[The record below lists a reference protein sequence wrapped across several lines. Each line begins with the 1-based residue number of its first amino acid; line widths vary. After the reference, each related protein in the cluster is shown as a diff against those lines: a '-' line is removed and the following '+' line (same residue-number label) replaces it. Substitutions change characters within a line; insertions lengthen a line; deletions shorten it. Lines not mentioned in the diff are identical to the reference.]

1 MCRPFFWPRCG
12 LGQCHMSIF
21 GMTDGGPM
29 LTNVPLLIVPFL
41 VYNIQVVF
49 NGGVAIWD
57 QEVFT
62 LPLVGAQW
70 TMNMGDLMIVVSL
83 FLLFFEVIKATRIG
97 SSAVVDHLLSTFVL
111 IAYVVEFVVY
121 SFAAHSVFFILM
133 IIALTDV
140 LAGFVISIR
149 SATRDV
155 NVGAGYGEL

>member
-1 MCRPFFWPRCG
+1 M
-12 LGQCHMSIF
+12 
-21 GMTDGGPM
+21 M

-41 VYNIQVVF
+41 VYNIQVIF
-49 NGGVAIWD
+49 NGGVGVWD

-62 LPLVGAQW
+62 MPLVGANW
-70 TMNMGDLMIVVSL
+70 TMSMGDLMIVVGL

-111 IAYVVEFVVY
+111 IAYLVEFIVY
-121 SFAAHSVFFILM
+121 QHAAHSVFFVLM
-133 IIALTDV
+133 IIALIDV

-155 NVGAGYGEL
+155 NVGHGYGDF